1 MSAEDLRAKLS
12 ATDTDL
18 KVAHGVAIS
27 NLNRI
32 TQAIQTLQSIDSNSP
47 DIAIALQG
55 LQHLEQDMIQ
65 SINVLILTI
74 RDLDNYRWTL

>member
-18 KVAHGVAIS
+18 KVAHAVAIS

-55 LQHLEQDMIQ
+55 LQKLEQDMVD
-65 SINVLILTI
+65 SINVMILTI